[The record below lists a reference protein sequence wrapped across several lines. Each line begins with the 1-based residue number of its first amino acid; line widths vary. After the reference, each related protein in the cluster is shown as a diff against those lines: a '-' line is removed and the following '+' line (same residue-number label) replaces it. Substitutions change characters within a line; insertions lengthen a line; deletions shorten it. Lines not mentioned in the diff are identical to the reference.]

1 MQRRKFLK
9 YFGIGS
15 GVTAAI
21 AVAPLPATAAVVAN
35 KMSRDEVSAKIPAIP
50 PLPAP
55 TKASTY
61 TISSFPSPTYV
72 TFMGENNSQE
82 RMRVNLISSHEEKA
96 LLELTANEFKFKS
109 SKFVE
114 IEPGCY
120 TLIFEKGP
128 TL

>member
-35 KMSRDEVSAKIPAIP
+35 KMSRDEVSAKISAIP
-50 PLPAP
+50 PVP
-55 TKASTY
+55 TKSPTPGY

-72 TFMGENNSQE
+72 TFMGENNGQE
-82 RMRVNLISSHEEKA
+82 RMRVNLTASQEEKA

-120 TLIFEKGP
+120 TLIFEKGT

>member
-9 YFGIGS
+9 YLGIGS

-21 AVAPLPATAAVVAN
+21 AAAPLPATAAVVAN
-35 KMSRDEVSAKIPAIP
+35 KMSRDEVSAKISAIP
-50 PLPAP
+50 PPAP

-61 TISSFPSPTYV
+61 TISSLPSPTYV

-82 RMRVNLISSHEEKA
+82 RMRVNLIASQEEKA